1 MYLIDCSGIHN
12 WKKRDLWGN
21 KNSGLNKG
29 GKRGAWIDHDADV
42 ASWLSK
48 LNTAVNTM
56 PTAFQSSNYPMVH
69 GPNSTNMHYT
79 MPVLIVA
86 MAMTTLN
93 YDFFLNIQ
101 TVATYLICYLCNC
114 QNLLTVHVG
123 YCKFTLSFVTPFI
136 RD

>member
-1 MYLIDCSGIHN
+1 
-12 WKKRDLWGN
+12 
-21 KNSGLNKG
+21 
-29 GKRGAWIDHDADV
+29 
-42 ASWLSK
+42 
-48 LNTAVNTM
+48 M